1 MAAIITAVPS
11 KARAAAYSG
20 RLRPPV
26 QGRPPLPVRQP
37 IVQGRT
43 AQQLPKPRQT
53 SQPSQLRPTIL
64 SVDHIKRAIGD
75 DNFYTMLP
83 EFLAVKRKMEA
94 MNVDYS
100 RRCSDCTKRRIAT
113 SLTSD
118 FVSVLTGLSDDG
130 LARVKKYLGVPRLM
144 VRAKNTQTGKVELR
158 EI

>member
-1 MAAIITAVPS
+1 MAATITAVPS
-11 KARAAAYSG
+11 RTGTASYIG
-20 RLRPPV
+20 RLRPPT
-26 QGRPPLPVRQP
+26 QGRPALPTRPPVRQASP
-37 IVQGRT
+37 ARPVPRPVQP
-43 AQQLPKPRQT
+43 QQPRQ
-53 SQPSQLRPTIL
+53 PRPTIL

-94 MNVDYS
+94 MHVDYN
-100 RRCSDCTKRRIAT
+100 RNCSDCRKRRIAT

-130 LARVKKYLGVPRLM
+130 LARVKKYLAVPRLM
-144 VRAKNTQTGKVELR
+144 VRARNTQTGKVELR